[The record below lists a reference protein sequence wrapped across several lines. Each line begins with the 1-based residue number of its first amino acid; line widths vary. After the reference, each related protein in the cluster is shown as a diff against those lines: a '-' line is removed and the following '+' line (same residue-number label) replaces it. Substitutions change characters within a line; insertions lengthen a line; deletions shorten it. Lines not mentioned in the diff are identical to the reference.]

1 MARQLIHDKNIKE
14 EMTERQIVLLIQ
26 VTLSLIKDM
35 QDSGSMPGPF
45 DIRSRLR
52 MYDKNLDE
60 FLREDDFSKR
70 PPSAAR
76 RLPRPGA
83 TKPGC

>member
-1 MARQLIHDKNIKE
+1 MARQLIHDKNTKE
-14 EMTERQIVLLIQ
+14 ETTERQVVLLIQ

-35 QDSGSMPGPF
+35 QDSGRMPGPS
-45 DIRSRLR
+45 DIRTRLR

-70 PPSAAR
+70 PPSVAR

-83 TKPGC
+83 TKPS